1 MILFSFKT
9 ILTYITKKPDLH
21 YTMYC
26 LNRSG
31 KTQASMDTIYGM
43 LIHDIPG
50 NAINHDIFP
59 SKIHKGKKTYKNR
72 SCDPFYP
79 CILFKT
85 LNLYN

>member
-1 MILFSFKT
+1 MILFYFKT

-50 NAINHDIFP
+50 NKINHDIFP
-59 SKIHKGKKTYKNR
+59 SKSNKDKKTNKNR
-72 SCDPFYP
+72 SCGYFTPIYF
-79 CILFKT
+79 LK
-85 LNLYN
+85 L

>member
-1 MILFSFKT
+1 MILFYFKT
-9 ILTYITKKPDLH
+9 ILTYITKKTDLH

-26 LNRSG
+26 LNHSG

-59 SKIHKGKKTYKNR
+59 SKIHKGKKNKQKQIMG
-72 SCDPFYP
+72 PVLP
-79 CILFKT
+79 
-85 LNLYN
+85 LYTF

>member
-1 MILFSFKT
+1 MILFYFKT

-50 NAINHDIFP
+50 NKINHDIFP
-59 SKIHKGKKTYKNR
+59 SKSNKDKKNKQKQIMWL
-72 SCDPFYP
+72 FYP
-79 CILFKT
+79 
-85 LNLYN
+85 

>member
-1 MILFSFKT
+1 MILFYFKT

-50 NAINHDIFP
+50 NKINHDIFP
-59 SKIHKGKKTYKNR
+59 AIKIKKQTKT
-72 SCDPFYP
+72 DHVA
-79 CILFKT
+79 ILPLSTF
-85 LNLYN
+85 